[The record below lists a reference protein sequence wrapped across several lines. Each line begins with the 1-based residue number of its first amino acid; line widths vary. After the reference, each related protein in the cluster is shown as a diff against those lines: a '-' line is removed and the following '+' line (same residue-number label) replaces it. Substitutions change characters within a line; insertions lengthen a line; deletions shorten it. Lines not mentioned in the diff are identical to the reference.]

1 MPAWH
6 GADERAARPYLMN
19 HYGTARTLVFSY
31 AVLTVVAAFVLL
43 LSGGLVTSKGVGM
56 TVPDWPNSYGYNMF
70 LFPLSRWVGGIFYE
84 HVHRLI
90 ASGVGLMTIFL
101 ALALWM
107 AEPRKWVRVLGYI
120 AVVTVIVQGVLG
132 GLRVTMILDEIG
144 IFHGMLAQAYIS
156 LLVVI
161 AVATSKAFATG
172 GARWRWHAPGLMR
185 WAVALTVL
193 VYLQLAL
200 GATMRHEHAGLS
212 IHDFP
217 LAYGQV
223 WPMVNA
229 EQLAMINAQRI
240 ASGEVPTTIGQIHL
254 QMLHRT
260 MAVVLAALFVV
271 YAWKARRAAMG
282 VRLASRWWLALLIVQ
297 ITLGAWTVW
306 SNKAADVTTAHVA
319 VGALILFLGVTQC
332 FLLGVFS
339 PRAAQLKRETA
350 QLVHA

>member
-90 ASGVGLMTIFL
+90 ASGVGLMTVFL

-229 EQLAMINAQRI
+229 EQLAVINAERI

-332 FLLGVFS
+332 FLLGAFS

>member
-1 MPAWH
+1 
-6 GADERAARPYLMN
+6 MN
-19 HYGTARTLVFSY
+19 HYGTARTLVFAY
-31 AVLTVVAAFVLL
+31 AVLTVVVAFVLL

-90 ASGVGLMTIFL
+90 ASGVGLMTIIL
-101 ALALWM
+101 AITLWM
-107 AEPRKWVRVLGYI
+107 AEPRKWVRVLSYI
-120 AVVTVIVQGVLG
+120 AVATVIVQGVLG

-172 GARWRWHAPGLMR
+172 GARWRWHAPGLLR
-185 WAVALTVL
+185 WAVVLTVL
-193 VYLQLAL
+193 VYMQLAL

-217 LAYGQV
+217 LAYNQV
-223 WPMVNA
+223 WPVVNA
-229 EQLAMINAQRI
+229 EQLAAINTQRI
-240 ASGEVPTTIGQIHL
+240 ASGEVPTTIAQIHL
-254 QMLHRT
+254 QMLHRL
-260 MAVVLAALFVV
+260 MAVVLSVLFLV

-282 VRLASRWWLALLIVQ
+282 VRIASRWWVALLVVQ

-306 SNKAADVTTAHVA
+306 TNKAADVTTAHVA
-319 VGALILFLGVTQC
+319 VGALILFLGVVQC
-332 FLLGVFS
+332 FLLGAFS

-350 QLVHA
+350 QLVPA

>member
-1 MPAWH
+1 MH
-6 GADERAARPYLMN
+6 GTAAP
-19 HYGTARTLVFSY
+19 YGTARTLVFAY
-31 AVLTVVAAFVLL
+31 AVATAVAAFVLL

-90 ASGVGLMTIFL
+90 ASGVGLMTIIL
-101 ALALWM
+101 AVSLWM

-161 AVATSKAFATG
+161 CIATSKAFATG
-172 GARWRWHAPGLMR
+172 GARWRWHAPGLTR
-185 WAVALTVL
+185 WAVVLTAL

-200 GATMRHEHAGLS
+200 GATMRHEHAGLA

-223 WPMVNA
+223 WPMVNS
-229 EQLAMINAQRI
+229 EQLTAINAQRI
-240 ASGEVPTTIGQIHL
+240 ASGEVPTTIGHIHL
-254 QMLHRT
+254 QMLHRF
-260 MAVVLAALFVV
+260 MAAVLAGLFIT

-282 VRLASRWWLALLIVQ
+282 VRIASRWWVALVIIQ
-297 ITLGAWTVW
+297 IALGAWTVW

-319 VGALILFLGVTQC
+319 VGALILFLGVAQC

-339 PRAAQLKRETA
+339 PRAAELKREKES
-350 QLVHA
+350 LVPA

>member
-19 HYGTARTLVFSY
+19 HYGTARTLVFAY

-229 EQLAMINAQRI
+229 EQLAVINAQRI

-260 MAVVLAALFVV
+260 MAVVLAVLFVV

>member
-1 MPAWH
+1 
-6 GADERAARPYLMN
+6 MN
-19 HYGTARTLVFSY
+19 TAHYGTARRLVFAY
-31 AVLTVVAAFVLL
+31 AVLTVSAAFVLL

-107 AEPRKWVRVLGYI
+107 AEPRKWVRVLGYL
-120 AVVTVIVQGVLG
+120 AVAAVIVQGVLG
-132 GLRVTMILDEIG
+132 GLRVTMILDELG

-193 VYLQLAL
+193 VYLQLGL

-223 WPMVNA
+223 WPMVDA
-229 EQLAMINAQRI
+229 EQLAVINAQRI
-240 ASGEVPTTIGQIHL
+240 SSGEVPTTIGQIHL

-260 MAVVLAALFVV
+260 MAVVLAVLFLI

-282 VRLASRWWLALLIVQ
+282 VRLASRWWLALLVVQ
-297 ITLGAWTVW
+297 IALGAWTVW
-306 SNKAADVTTAHVA
+306 SGKAADVTTAHVA
-319 VGALILFLGVTQC
+319 VGALILFLGVAQC

-339 PRAAQLKRETA
+339 PRAAELKRETA
-350 QLVHA
+350 KLVHA

>member
-1 MPAWH
+1 
-6 GADERAARPYLMN
+6 MN
-19 HYGTARTLVFSY
+19 QQPHYGTARSLVFAY
-31 AVLTVVAAFVLL
+31 AVLTVVAAFILL

-90 ASGVGLMTIFL
+90 ASGVGLMTILL
-101 ALALWM
+101 AISLWM
-107 AEPRKWVRVLGYI
+107 TEPRKWVRVLGYI
-120 AVVTVIVQGVLG
+120 AVVTVVVQGVLG
-132 GLRVTMILDEIG
+132 GLRVTMILDELG

-161 AVATSKAFATG
+161 AIATSRAFATG

-185 WAVALTVL
+185 WVVVLTVL
-193 VYLQLAL
+193 VYVQLAL

-223 WPMVNA
+223 WPLLDA
-229 EQLAMINAQRI
+229 EQLSAINAQRI
-240 ASGEVPTTIGQIHL
+240 ASGEVPTTLGQIHL
-254 QMLHRT
+254 QMLHRL
-260 MAVVLAALFVV
+260 MAVVLAGLFLV
-271 YAWKARRAAMG
+271 YLWIARRAAMG
-282 VRLASRWWLALLIVQ
+282 VRIASRWWVALVILQ
-297 ITLGAWTVW
+297 IALGAWTVW

-319 VGALILFLGVTQC
+319 VGALILFLGVAQC
-332 FLLGVFS
+332 FLVGSFS
-339 PRAAQLKRETA
+339 PRAAQLKREKES
-350 QLVHA
+350 LVPA

>member
-1 MPAWH
+1 
-6 GADERAARPYLMN
+6 MN
-19 HYGTARTLVFSY
+19 HYGTARTLVFAY
-31 AVLTVVAAFVLL
+31 AVLTVSVAFVLL
-43 LSGGLVTSKGVGM
+43 LSGGLVTSKGLGM

-107 AEPRKWVRVLGYI
+107 AEPRKWVRVLGYF
-120 AVVTVIVQGVLG
+120 AVAAVIVQGVLG
-132 GLRVTMILDEIG
+132 GLRVTMILDELG

-156 LLVVI
+156 LLIVI

-185 WAVALTVL
+185 WALALTGL

-200 GATMRHEHAGLS
+200 GATIRHEHAGLS

-217 LAYGQV
+217 LAYGEV
-223 WPMVNA
+223 WPMVTA
-229 EQLAMINAQRI
+229 EQLAVINGARI
-240 ASGEVPTTIGQIHL
+240 AAGEVPTTVGQIHL
-254 QMLHRT
+254 QMVHRT
-260 MAVVLAALFVV
+260 MAVVLTALFLV
-271 YAWKARRAAMG
+271 YVWKARRAAVG

-297 ITLGAWTVW
+297 VTLGAWTVW

-319 VGALILFLGVTQC
+319 VGALILFFGVAQC
-332 FLLGVFS
+332 FLLGAFS
-339 PRAAQLKRETA
+339 PRAAQLKREKA
-350 QLVHA
+350 QLVPA